1 MHGRVFQRSAV
12 TEARMVV
19 RLLMHPLAEDVF
31 VFLSLGLI
39 LLSAGLIGSLWWGLP
54 SGDVP
59 SPASHRP
66 SITSLSP
73 VSPVSAPVSG
83 LALACSQYSGFSAG
97 ATAINCKR

>member
-1 MHGRVFQRSAV
+1 
-12 TEARMVV
+12 MVV

-59 SPASHRP
+59 SAASYRP

-73 VSPVSAPVSG
+73 ASAPVGG

>member
-1 MHGRVFQRSAV
+1 
-12 TEARMVV
+12 MVV

-54 SGDVP
+54 PGEVP
-59 SPASHRP
+59 SSGLQRP
-66 SITSLSP
+66 SISSLSP
-73 VSPVSAPVSG
+73 VSPASAPVGG

-97 ATAINCKR
+97 ATALNCKR